1 MTTKNLDKFFKKA
14 NKVISSYEDKLS
26 VLDYDYFIIS
36 NVIFMSDTEY
46 YYCFIVFKDN
56 QVIEK
61 IAINKA
67 SDYSKTF
74 KDLSI
79 KYKTNVIYN
88 YNDLTTAQLNYLDKI
103 DDANKLDKEYLQE
116 LARQRITHLNNS

>member
-1 MTTKNLDKFFKKA
+1 MTTKDLDKFFKRA
-14 NKVISSYEDKLS
+14 NKVINSYEDKLK

-36 NVIFMSDTEY
+36 KIVFTSDADY
-46 YYCFIVFKDN
+46 YYCFSVFKDN

-61 IAINKA
+61 IAVDKA

-74 KDLSI
+74 KDLTI

-88 YNDLTTAQLNYLDKI
+88 YNDLTTRQLDYLDSV
-103 DDANKLDKEYLQE
+103 DDNNINKDEVSDTLIKKQFEIFD
-116 LARQRITHLNNS
+116 

>member
-1 MTTKNLDKFFKKA
+1 MTTRDLEKFFKKA
-14 NKVISSYEDKLS
+14 NKVINSYEDKMS

-36 NVIFMSDTEY
+36 NIVFTSDADY
-46 YYCFIVFKDN
+46 YYCFSVFKDN

-61 IAINKA
+61 IAVNDV

-88 YNDLTTAQLNYLDKI
+88 YNDLTNKQLQYLDSL
-103 DDANKLDKEYLQE
+103 DDN
-116 LARQRITHLNNS
+116 HLNKDEIQNILFKRQLDIV

>member
-1 MTTKNLDKFFKKA
+1 MTTKDIEKFIKRA
-14 NKVISSYEDKLS
+14 NKIVDNYEDKLG

-36 NVIFMSDTEY
+36 NVVFTSDTEY
-46 YYCFIVFKDN
+46 YYCFSVFKDN

-61 IAINKA
+61 VAIDNA

-88 YNDLTTAQLNYLDKI
+88 YNDLTTRQLHYLEDLEDNNINQDEVSDILFK
-103 DDANKLDKEYLQE
+103 
-116 LARQRITHLNNS
+116 RQFEIFN

>member
-1 MTTKNLDKFFKKA
+1 MTTKELDKFFKRA
-14 NKVISSYEDKLS
+14 NKIITNYEDKLS

-36 NVIFMSDTEY
+36 NVVFTSDTDY
-46 YYCFIVFKDN
+46 YYCFSVFKDN

-61 IAINKA
+61 IAVDKA
-67 SDYSKTF
+67 SDYSKVF

-88 YNDLTTAQLNYLDKI
+88 YNDLTTRQLNYLD
-103 DDANKLDKEYLQE
+103 DVEDNNLNKDEISDILFK
-116 LARQRITHLNNS
+116 RQFEIFS

>member
-1 MTTKNLDKFFKKA
+1 MTTKELDKFFKKA

-36 NVIFMSDTEY
+36 NIVFTSDTDY
-46 YYCFIVFKDN
+46 YYCFSVFKDN

-61 IAINKA
+61 IAVNKA

-88 YNDLTTAQLNYLDKI
+88 YNDLNDKQLRYLESLEDNNLNQDEISSILFK
-103 DDANKLDKEYLQE
+103 
-116 LARQRITHLNNS
+116 RQFEIFN